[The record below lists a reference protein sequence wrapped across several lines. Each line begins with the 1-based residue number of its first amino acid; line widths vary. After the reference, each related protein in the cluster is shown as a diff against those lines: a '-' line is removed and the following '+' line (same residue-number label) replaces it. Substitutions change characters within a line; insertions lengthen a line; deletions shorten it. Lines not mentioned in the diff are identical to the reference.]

1 MYIYIYVYVYI
12 YIVMYVYMYI
22 IYICISINIIYIC
35 ISIYIYIHI
44 YIYSMCSDWISS
56 TWIPPLEILSIF
68 LESQV
73 FIGPT
78 VGLFPPRDLVAA
90 FFSTAP

>member
-1 MYIYIYVYVYI
+1 
-12 YIVMYVYMYI
+12 
-22 IYICISINIIYIC
+22 
-35 ISIYIYIHI
+35 
-44 YIYSMCSDWISS
+44 MCSDWISS